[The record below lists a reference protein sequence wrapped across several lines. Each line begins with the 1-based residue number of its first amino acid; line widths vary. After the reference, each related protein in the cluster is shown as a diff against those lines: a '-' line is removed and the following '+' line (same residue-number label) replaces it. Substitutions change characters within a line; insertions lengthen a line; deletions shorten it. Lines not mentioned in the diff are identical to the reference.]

1 MIFTT
6 LEFFLFFLVFFTIYW
21 AVASQHL
28 MRMGF
33 LTLGSFTFYAA
44 WDYRF
49 LALLMLAIMVTF
61 IGSKYGRH
69 AQWLRVGCITI
80 LLGLLGFFKY
90 FDFFAFELARLFSLT
105 GLFQDSLFLNV
116 VLPVGISF
124 YIFQGISQIMDAARD
139 PSSDQPNLLETAAYL
154 SFFPQL
160 VAGPIVRAHELMPYL
175 RQPFMP
181 DPNQLGWAGQLIVM
195 GLIKKLIIANYLAT
209 QIVDPIWA
217 AGPNGA
223 LEAWLASIA
232 YAAQIFCDF
241 SGYSDLA
248 VGFSLLLGIKLPQN
262 FNAPYGRSSFQDFW
276 KGWHITLSRWIR
288 DYLYI
293 PLGGNRLGEARRA
306 LNLLITM
313 GLAGLWHGAN
323 WTFMI
328 WGLAHG
334 LLLVATRNIRLG
346 VVPVF
351 LVVTILWVPFRA
363 PDVHAALQFLSMLVG
378 PMDNMPGPPIHVII
392 LMLWG
397 LVLAITPQDF
407 APGRVARFL
416 GRTPMISAMLVVV
429 TIWVIFA
436 LAPPGVAP
444 FIYFQ
449 F

>member
-6 LEFFLFFLVFFTIYW
+6 LEFFLFFLVFFTFYW
-21 AVASQHL
+21 AIAGRRYL
-28 MRMGF
+28 RLCF
-33 LTLGSFTFYAA
+33 LTLGSFAFYAA

-49 LALLMLAIMVTF
+49 VALITAAIVVTHAGARF
-61 IGSKYGRH
+61 GRT
-69 AQWLRVGCITI
+69 ASWVKMACISI

-90 FDFFAFELARLFSLT
+90 FDFFAFELARFFSLT

-124 YIFQGISQIMDAARD
+124 YIFQGISMIMDASRD
-139 PSSDQPNLLETAAYL
+139 PQSDQPSLLETAAYL

-160 VAGPIVRAHELMPYL
+160 VAGPIVRSHELLPYL
-175 RQPFMP
+175 RNPIIP
-181 DPNQLGWAGQLIVM
+181 DGAQLAWAGQLIIM
-195 GLIKKLIIANYLAT
+195 GLIKKLTIANYLAT
-209 QIVDPIWA
+209 QFVDPIWA
-217 AGPNGA
+217 AGPQDA

-248 VGFSLLLGIKLPQN
+248 VGFSLLLGIRLPQN
-262 FNAPYGRSSFQDFW
+262 FNAPYGASSFQDFW
-276 KGWHITLSRWIR
+276 KGWHITLSRWVR

-293 PLGGNRLGEARRA
+293 PLGGNRLGPWRRGV
-306 LNLLITM
+306 NLMITM

-328 WGLAHG
+328 WGLSHG
-334 LLLVATRNIRLG
+334 LLLVLTRNIRLG
-346 VVPVF
+346 IIPVF
-351 LVVTILWVPFRA
+351 ILTTLLWIPFRA
-363 PDVHAALQFLSMLVG
+363 PNLSLAVEFMAMLAG
-378 PMDNMPGPPIHVII
+378 PISNMPDIPIHIIFVLCWGII
-392 LMLWG
+392 LAM
-397 LVLAITPQDF
+397 IPQHF
-407 APGRVARFL
+407 APGRVAQFL
-416 GRTPMISAMLVVV
+416 GRSPMVSSSFMILI
-429 TIWVIFA
+429 IWVVFA